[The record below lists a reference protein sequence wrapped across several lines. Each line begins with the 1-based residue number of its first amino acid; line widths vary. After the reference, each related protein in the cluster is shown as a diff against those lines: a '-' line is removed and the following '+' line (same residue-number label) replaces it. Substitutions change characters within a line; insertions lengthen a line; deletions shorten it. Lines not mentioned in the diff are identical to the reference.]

1 MVKSRY
7 SLVLLVFILATQASK
22 GQLNRGKS
30 LFSPHDETSSKTP
43 ASTLPNIVQQHL
55 LRTPL
60 TMLSLTA
67 SAIEKALP
75 IQFKFAQLLDSDVES
90 MTNTRLFSFIDNWWG
105 TRYRYGGDSKAGIDC
120 SAFAGLLM
128 REVFH
133 IQLPRTARE
142 QFSTVQKVNR
152 SSLKEG
158 DLVFFNTRG
167 GISHVGIFL
176 RHGYFVHASTSQG
189 VTISSLE
196 DPYYKSR
203 FLGGGRSQPE
213 KWRGVGFMPFPGL
226 KVFVF

>member
-7 SLVLLVFILATQASK
+7 SLLLFFLFFSVTGTAQVNLAKARVVEEAK
-22 GQLNRGKS
+22 
-30 LFSPHDETSSKTP
+30 TSSKQP
-43 ASTLPNIVQQHL
+43 YSQLPTAVQQHL

-60 TMLSLTA
+60 NMLTLTA

-90 MTNTRLFSFIDNWWG
+90 MTNMRLFSFIDNWWG
-105 TRYRYGGDSKAGIDC
+105 TRYRYGGDSKTGIDC
-120 SAFAGLLM
+120 SAFAGMLM

-142 QFSTVQKVNR
+142 QFSNVNKIDKAL
-152 SSLKEG
+152 LKEG

-176 RHGYFVHASTSQG
+176 KHGYFVHASTSRG
-189 VTISSLE
+189 VTISNLE
-196 DPYYKSR
+196 EPYYKSR
-203 FLGGGRSQPE
+203 FLGGGRWQPE
-213 KWRGVGFMPFPGL
+213 KVRLMGLVPFPGL